1 MNHYQIIPECYADTL
16 LIEMLGFA
24 RPNHQ
29 LGIGK
34 VVGMFEK
41 GLKNRIAVGIIDDD
55 KVKPKDLDAFENEAE
70 SEGVKKLT
78 KGKHSILIISPAFE
92 DWVFENANAVGV
104 DPAKYGFDTKQA
116 FKKICKRENAGS
128 NQKLKGFLNTL
139 KQKQAPGF
147 TQLKI
152 WICEG
157 AGIDENDIA

>member
-16 LIEMLGFA
+16 LVEMLGFD

-34 VVGMFEK
+34 VIGMFEK

-55 KVKPKDLDAFENEAE
+55 KVKPKDFDKFQVEAE
-70 SEGVKKLT
+70 RDGIKRLIKD
-78 KGKHSILIISPAFE
+78 KHSILVIKPVFE
-92 DWVFENANAVGV
+92 DWVFENAAAVEVEPSKFGFHSRKQFREACKKM
-104 DPAKYGFDTKQA
+104 DAKKNPQL
-116 FKKICKRENAGS
+116 R
-128 NQKLKGFLNTL
+128 QFLNTL

-147 TQLKI
+147 TQLKT

-157 AGIDENDIA
+157 AGIDENDL